1 MSILARAI
9 LKLFKNR
16 KKSNSNI
23 KDSQKVLI
31 HARGKISKAIMTYP
45 LIREMKKNN
54 PNLQVDILAIRQN
67 AFAFA
72 HNPHINQ
79 VYTLRRG
86 LTKNI
91 SLWKQLKK
99 QNYDLIIDLSA
110 MKLGTFFF
118 YATLNAKHYF
128 AENFKNK
135 YKLDTR
141 ELNFFDSLLDRESAN
156 NKYLSKCH
164 LRYLEPLK
172 YKLFD
177 DSLEV
182 YTTQKKLDYAEN
194 FFKDYKDK
202 TIIAFNVTASIP
214 DRTIKESDYI
224 YIANKLSEIDGIH
237 VFFITMPNNREKI
250 QSNIHSIKNISLAY
264 ETKDIFD
271 AIALIDKIDLLVS
284 PDTSLIHIANGL
296 KKPAIGIYELPHN
309 NKSHT
314 WYDHDSDLI
323 HVSNDGLSSIHDFD
337 KDEVISH
344 VRNFLTQ
351 AK

>member
-31 HARGKISKAIMTYP
+31 HARGKIGKAIMTYP

-237 VFFITMPNNREKI
+237 VG
-250 QSNIHSIKNISLAY
+250 HL
-264 ETKDIFD
+264 
-271 AIALIDKIDLLVS
+271 
-284 PDTSLIHIANGL
+284 
-296 KKPAIGIYELPHN
+296 
-309 NKSHT
+309 
-314 WYDHDSDLI
+314 
-323 HVSNDGLSSIHDFD
+323 
-337 KDEVISH
+337 
-344 VRNFLTQ
+344 
-351 AK
+351 